1 VANKRSRSSSG
12 SLAGWLFADLAIV
25 LAIAFLQ
32 SSIGFSDAL
41 DDDGVLPEITTTTTT
56 TAQSQ
61 YSETGVSIE
70 PCEIKFLRVPN
81 LNNNEEIKAN
91 VISKISE
98 QTNCSTEEFYGVV
111 LIFAG
116 NADTNDN
123 EGARA
128 RAGDLCES
136 LFETW
141 VAMKRLSTYCEGFK
155 NDGIDSDYFNL
166 TLFPYIPNP

>member
-1 VANKRSRSSSG
+1 VTHKRIRSGSG

-32 SSIGFSDAL
+32 SSIDFSDARG
-41 DDDGVLPEITTTTTT
+41 DKKVSSTTTTTEVPP
-56 TAQSQ
+56 QSLQ
-61 YSETGVSIE
+61 TGVSIE
-70 PCEIKFLRVPN
+70 PCEIKFLRVTN
-81 LNNNEEIKAN
+81 LNNNEEIKAKLISE
-91 VISKISE
+91 ISK
-98 QTNCSTEEFYGVV
+98 QTTCSQEEFYGVV

-116 NADTNDN
+116 NADTNDD
-123 EGARA
+123 EDARA

-166 TLFPYIPNP
+166 TLFPYVPNP